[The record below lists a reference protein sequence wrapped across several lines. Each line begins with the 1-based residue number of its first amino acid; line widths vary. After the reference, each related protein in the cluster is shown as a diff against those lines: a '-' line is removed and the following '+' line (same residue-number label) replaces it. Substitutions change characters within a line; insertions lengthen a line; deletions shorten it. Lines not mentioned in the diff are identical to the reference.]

1 MDLFG
6 VLVNRLFGQ
15 QEVDSVAGLGS
26 LTVITVPSFLKVDM
40 RELINFAHLEEKV
53 AKDLL
58 ESIKQVVAT
67 ATIETHHKVV
77 QKQPVF
83 KGALRN
89 ATKFQ
94 VPIVTGRGRAKTVS
108 GEIFMVG
115 NAALYGNVQD
125 LGRTPGAK
133 MPPHAPL
140 RRWVTLKLAGGKLR
154 PSRNQTHQLDP
165 RRRTKKAAIDQATF
179 LIRRKISEN
188 PAKALHF
195 FGQAEEFGQAR
206 LNQLANEA
214 AKKFVDKLGR

>member
-1 MDLFG
+1 M
-6 VLVNRLFGQ
+6 
-15 QEVDSVAGLGS
+15 
-26 LTVITVPSFLKVDM
+26 PSFLKVDM
-40 RELINFAHLEEKV
+40 RDLIRFAHLEEKV

-58 ESIKQVVAT
+58 ETIKQVVAI
-67 ATIETHHKVV
+67 ATIETHHRVV

-89 ATKFQ
+89 STKFK
-94 VPIVTGRGRAKTVS
+94 VPIVTGRGKVKTVS

-125 LGRTPGAK
+125 LGRGKGRK

-140 RRWVTLKLAGGKLR
+140 RRWVTLKLSQGKLR

-179 LIRRKISEN
+179 LIRRKIGKN

-195 FGQAEEFGQAR
+195 FKQAEEFGLAR
-206 LNQLANEA
+206 LNQLSNEA
-214 AKKFVDKLGR
+214 AEKFVNRLGR